1 MSNATGSSPV
11 SRRDFLRVGGL
22 VVGLKFSGQIVRA
35 KELADR
41 RRCIFLVLTGGPSQF
56 ETFDPKPNAPVEF
69 RGPLKPISTA
79 IPGVSFSEALPRLAE
94 RADRLAVIRS
104 LHHSA
109 APIHETGLQM
119 LQTGHLSN
127 RRLQF
132 PSFGS
137 LVANSL
143 GMKSKLPSGVILPG
157 YLKDTGVNSYRGDS
171 AGFLSRD
178 FDPVAADE
186 LDDAQV
192 DPICKALD
200 VSDEKHGLVQSYG
213 HSTFGQNCLRARRL
227 VQAGVRTVTVNMYQS
242 LEGQKTWDCHGDPN
256 SAPATVFD
264 VRDTIA
270 PTFDQALG
278 ALLDDLESRGLLE
291 DTLVVAVG
299 EMGRSPK
306 INERR
311 GRDHSTT
318 CWSGVLAGAGIRG
331 GQVIGASDKHGRLP
345 ADKPVDL
352 RQITATAYER
362 IGLDP
367 SVSIEFEG
375 EELPVC
381 EAAPLELSA

>member
-1 MSNATGSSPV
+1 MTDTAGASPV

-35 KELADR
+35 REWADR
-41 RRCIFLVLTGGPSQF
+41 RRCILLVLSGGASQF
-56 ETFDPKPNAPVEF
+56 ETFDPKPNAPVEI
-69 RGPLKPISTA
+69 RGPLKPISTS
-79 IPGVSFSEALPRLAE
+79 IPSVSFSEALPKLAE
-94 RADRLAVIRS
+94 RADRLAVVRS
-104 LHHSA
+104 LHHTA

-119 LQTGHLSN
+119 LQTGHLAN
-127 RRLQF
+127 RSMKF

-143 GMKSKLPSGVILPG
+143 GSQKNVPGAVILPG
-157 YLKDTGVNSYRGDS
+157 QLKSTGVNSYRGDS

-178 FDPVAADE
+178 FDPVAADDTQHAR
-186 LDDAQV
+186 LDSIRK
-192 DPICKALD
+192 PLD
-200 VSDEKHGLVQSYG
+200 ISDEKHGVVRSYG
-213 HSTFGQNCLRARRL
+213 DTEFGRNCLKARRL
-227 VQAGVRTVTVNMYQS
+227 VEAGVRTVTVNMFQQ
-242 LEGQKTWDCHGDPN
+242 LEGQKTWDCHASPT
-256 SAPATVFD
+256 SAPATLFD

-270 PTFDQALG
+270 PSFDQALAG
-278 ALLDDLESRGLLE
+278 LLDDLESRGLLE
-291 DTLVVAVG
+291 DTLVIAAG

-331 GQVIGASDKHGRLP
+331 GQVIGASDSHGLLP
-345 ADKPVDL
+345 ADQPVDL

-362 IGLDP
+362 VGLDP

-375 EELPVC
+375 KQLPVC
-381 EAAPLELSA
+381 EAAPLELSS